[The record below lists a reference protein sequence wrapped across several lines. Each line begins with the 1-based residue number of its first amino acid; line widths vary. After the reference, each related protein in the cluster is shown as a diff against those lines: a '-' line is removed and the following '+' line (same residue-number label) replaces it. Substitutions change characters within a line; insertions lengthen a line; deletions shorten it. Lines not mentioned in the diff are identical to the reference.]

1 MKEVKSSTISHVGY
15 EDNTNTL
22 KVKFKDGAEYH
33 YQNVPK
39 KEHDDLLNAE
49 SVGKH
54 FVKNIRNSYKFTK
67 VSDRIPKGT

>member
-15 EDNTNTL
+15 EDSTNTL
-22 KVKFKDGAEYH
+22 KIRFKDGAEYH

-39 KEHDDLLNAE
+39 KEHDSLLNAE

-54 FVKNIRNSYKFTK
+54 FVKNIRNSYKFNK
-67 VSDRIPKGT
+67 VNERNLKGS